1 MLFGPHS
8 ILFLFLNKINNKQQ
22 EEMWIDCRAQKD
34 LISGSC
40 EPEKWWTAFTNCSY
54 FSSMSSFFFYATFQ
68 KVLFLSSYRTL
79 KQVKD
84 LVHIIRRERERE
96 RQETSIIECYLQSLQ
111 DVYKP
116 FEVRNGIGI
125 NISDG
130 LSWRYKSPVLCVYA
144 LQSFQP

>member
-1 MLFGPHS
+1 MEVVNLKNGELHLP
-8 ILFLFLNKINNKQQ
+8 I
-22 EEMWIDCRAQKD
+22 A
-34 LISGSC
+34 LISLVC
-40 EPEKWWTAFTNCSY
+40 HH
-54 FSSMSSFFFYATFQ
+54 FFFYATFQ

-116 FEVRNGIGI
+116 FEVRNRIGI

-130 LSWRYKSPVLCVYA
+130 LS
-144 LQSFQP
+144 